1 MKKLLFAMAVAL
13 LTFASCSN
21 DELVKEVPNQY
32 GRITATIEQ
41 GETNSRLAINQDNTL
56 SWTEGDKIRI
66 FMADGLTTYDYKYT
80 ANGDFEPAEIGNVIP
95 DNTTNNDVL
104 GVYTL
109 GSDDD
114 GDYADGSVE
123 GNTLYSGFQQ
133 NTVLASGAENR
144 IILPMWGTWDNGT
157 ISFKH
162 LAAVLRVNLTDLPE
176 EYDLLA
182 IITDQPI
189 SGNAYVE
196 NVTVD
201 NAVMQM
207 ENGYTADGDHNL
219 ITIEFENASART
231 LYVPLPVN
239 TYGSIQV
246 IVAKGEEDEGQ
257 FVDPIY
263 LANYTNKIVQ
273 RAYIYNAS
281 PSYTANDAMTPS
293 AVTNALSTTST
304 QQSVALTATIDAT
317 ANNAGIINIPSNL
330 QNLNLDFEQQP
341 ITDLNDPLKIESNTS
356 AAVDDATQG
365 LNIGMPEDAEDIY
378 MDIDAPTTTA
388 TLNGGT
394 YAQVTAKTATNTLV
408 IGKGTTV
415 TKAIIKGGNVRVYGE
430 LDEIELGDDCSEV
443 TIYKESGAK
452 VPATLPT
459 GVTVI
464 NVAEEAFRNAIEAA
478 NGTVYLESD
487 VDLES
492 SIVITKDVEID
503 LNGHTIT
510 CETSD
515 VFVVTDGTLTIT
527 GGTVWASKNN
537 TGNSCAIWVNGANA
551 KAIINGGTYK
561 VGGDLNGTTDKRN
574 DCIYV
579 GTEGGTIEI
588 YDGEFQYTG
597 EVSDVQE
604 GTLDDGHKFLINQKD
619 SHAERLIT
627 IYGGVFHNF
636 DPSNAAT
643 NDGWMTDGVGSYIA
657 DGRSV
662 VKEDNRYMVCEITE
676 EGMLTQAVAAG
687 GIITLA
693 GDIDLGQT
701 IEITKDVTI
710 NLNGHYVK
718 CQPSDV
724 FKVTSG
730 TLTLNGEG
738 TVWGSESNTGNSC
751 AIWVNGADAKAV
763 INGGTYKVGGDVNS
777 TTDKRNDCIYVGSE
791 GGTIE
796 IYGGEFLYTGEVS
809 DAQVG
814 TLDDGHKFLINQKDS
829 HTERLITIYGGVF
842 HNFNPS
848 NAETNDG
855 WMTDGKGS
863 YVASGYSSSTSD
875 NGATYQVTED

>member
-21 DELVKEVPNQY
+21 EELVKEVPNQY

-66 FMADGLTTYDYKYT
+66 FMSDGQTTYDYKYT
-80 ANGDFEPAEIGNVIP
+80 ANGDFEPAEIGNEIP
-95 DNTTNNDVL
+95 ANTTDNDVL

-114 GDYADGSVE
+114 GDYGDGSVE

-144 IILPMWGTWDNGT
+144 IILPMWGTWNNGT

-196 NVTVD
+196 DVTVP
-201 NAVMQM
+201 NAVMEM
-207 ENGYTADGDHNL
+207 DDDYTADGDHNL

-281 PSYTANDAMTPS
+281 PTIQQTG
-293 AVTNALSTTST
+293 VTIPADVTFTSST
-304 QQSVALTATIDAT
+304 QQSVALTEQIDAT
-317 ANNAGIINIPSNL
+317 DANAGSISIPTTL
-330 QNLNLDFEQQP
+330 LNLNLDFEVSP
-341 ITDLNDPLKIESNTS
+341 KTDSTAPLKIESNTD
-356 AAVDDATQG
+356 AAVGDATQG

-394 YAQVTAKTATNTLV
+394 YAQVTAKTANNTLV
-408 IGKGTTV
+408 IGEGTTV
-415 TKAIIKGGNVRVYGE
+415 TKAIIKGGNVRVYGTLSAIE
-430 LDEIELGDDCSEV
+430 LDGADDV
-443 TIYKESGAK
+443 KIYKESGAT
-452 VPATLPT
+452 VPTTLPT

-464 NVAEEAFRNAIEAA
+464 NVAEKAFRDAIDAA
-478 NGTVYLESD
+478 SGTVYLESD

-527 GGTVWASKNN
+527 GGTVWSSVNN
-537 TGNSCAIWVNGANA
+537 TGSSSAIWVNGANA

-561 VGGDLNGTTDKRN
+561 VGGDINSDDKRN

-579 GTEGGTIEI
+579 GSEGGTIEI
-588 YDGEFQYTG
+588 YNGEFQYTG
-597 EVSDVQE
+597 DVASGDE
-604 GTLDDGHKFLINQKD
+604 GTNKDGNRFLVNQKN
-619 SHAERLIT
+619 SHTQQLIT
-627 IYGGVFHNF
+627 IYGGIFHSF
-636 DPSNAAT
+636 DPSNAKT
-643 NDGWMTDGVGSYIA
+643 DDGWMTGGVGSYIA

-662 VKEDNRYMVCEITE
+662 VKEDNRYMVCEIMD

-718 CQPSDV
+718 CQPMDV

-751 AIWVNGADAKAV
+751 AIWENGADAKAI
-763 INGGTYKVGGDVNS
+763 INGGSYKVGGDINS
-777 TTDKRNDCIYVGSE
+777 DDKRNDCIYVGSE

-796 IYGGEFLYTGEVS
+796 IYNGEFQYTGDVASGDE
-809 DAQVG
+809 G
-814 TLDDGHKFLINQKDS
+814 TNKDGNRFLVNQNNS
-829 HTERLITIYGGVF
+829 LTQQHITIYGGKF
-842 HNFNPS
+842 HKFDPS
-848 NAETNDG
+848 NAKTDDDWMTNDV
-855 WMTDGKGS
+855 GS
-863 YVASGYSSSTSD
+863 YLETGYTIMQTGD
-875 NGATYQVTED
+875 IYEVLPTN